1 LRFAG
6 SVGKKLDLNQSG
18 ELMFT
23 VVAAFLLSAGA
34 AQAPAV
40 AAPAVAQAQVAAPA
54 AKPKKICRSEVGT
67 GSILPK
73 RVCLTQQEWD
83 ARSQASEGDAEAL
96 RRAQG
101 GRMPG
106 STN

>member
-1 LRFAG
+1 
-6 SVGKKLDLNQSG
+6 
-18 ELMFT
+18 
-23 VVAAFLLSAGA
+23 
-34 AQAPAV
+34 
-40 AAPAVAQAQVAAPA
+40 
-54 AKPKKICRSEVGT
+54 
-67 GSILPK
+67 LPK

>member
-1 LRFAG
+1 
-6 SVGKKLDLNQSG
+6 
-18 ELMFT
+18 MFT
-23 VVAAFLLSAGA
+23 VVAALLLSAGVPD
-34 AQAPAV
+34 AQPVTTAEPAQ
-40 AAPAVAQAQVAAPA
+40 PPA

-73 RVCLTQQEWD
+73 RTCLTQQEWD
-83 ARSQASEGDAEAL
+83 ARARATEGDAEAL

>member
-1 LRFAG
+1 
-6 SVGKKLDLNQSG
+6 
-18 ELMFT
+18 MFT
-23 VVAAFLLSAGA
+23 VVAALLLYAGVPD
-34 AQAPAV
+34 AQPV
-40 AAPAVAQAQVAAPA
+40 TAAPAQPPAAA
-54 AKPKKICRSEVGT
+54 AKPKKICRSEVGI

-73 RVCLTQQEWD
+73 HTCLTQQEWD
-83 ARSQASEGDAEAL
+83 ARARTTEGDAEAL

>member
-1 LRFAG
+1 LRFAAPA
-6 SVGKKLDLNQSG
+6 GKKLDLNQSG
-18 ELMFT
+18 EIMFT

-34 AQAPAV
+34 AQSQPV
-40 AAPAVAQAQVAAPA
+40 AAPAVAQAQAPVPA

-106 STN
+106 STD

>member
-1 LRFAG
+1 
-6 SVGKKLDLNQSG
+6 
-18 ELMFT
+18 MFT

-34 AQAPAV
+34 AQAQPV
-40 AAPAVAQAQVAAPA
+40 AAPAVAPAQPAAPA

-73 RVCLTQQEWD
+73 RVCLSQQEWD
-83 ARSQASEGDAEAL
+83 ARTQATAGDAEAL
-96 RRAQG
+96 RRGQG